1 MLYPISKT
9 SPLIKPLL
17 IAGGLVTGTLTGF
30 FGGGG
35 GMLVVPLLTSVLT
48 LEEKEAHATA
58 IAVILPVSLVSATVY
73 LLNGG
78 FPLTFGFYTMFGV
91 VFGGIIGA
99 LILKK
104 IKNRV
109 LTFVF
114 YATMTAVGIRLV
126 F

>member
-1 MLYPISKT
+1 MLYPISET

-17 IAGGLVTGTLTGF
+17 IIGGLITGALTGF

-35 GMLVVPLLTSVLT
+35 GMLVIPLLTGVLS

-58 IAVILPVSLVSATVY
+58 IAVILPVSLASALVY
-73 LLNGG
+73 LINGG
-78 FPLTFGFYTMFGV
+78 FPVNFGFYTMFGV
-91 VFGGIIGA
+91 VLGGIIGA
-99 LILKK
+99 IILKK

-109 LTFVF
+109 LTFIF
-114 YATMTAVGIRLV
+114 YALMTGVGIRLA